1 MAQVFF
7 TEEFARD
14 GLNPYEAVLM
24 ASKESR
30 RLNKIRLMN
39 DLAEGEEKV
48 TTLAMKRL
56 VNKKI
61 ELSYGEGEAGD
72 AASK

>member
-1 MAQVFF
+1 MAEIFF
-7 TEEFARD
+7 TEEITGD
-14 GLNPYEAVLM
+14 SLNPYEAVLL

-30 RLNKIRLMN
+30 RLNKVRLMN
-39 DLAEGEEKV
+39 DMAEGEEKV
-48 TTLAMKRL
+48 TTLAMRRL

-61 ELSYGEGEAGD
+61 VLSYGEGEAGD

>member
-7 TEEFARD
+7 TEEFTGD
-14 GLNPYEAVLM
+14 GLNPYEAVIM

-30 RLNKIRLMN
+30 RLNKVRLMN

-72 AASK
+72 AASE